1 MATSPSANPTPI
13 TPPRVP
19 LIDPRSGLIAREWY
33 LFFLSLFRTS
43 QTVDY
48 LDLFP
53 QTQDTSGELAQVY
66 SDAQLASMLAKY
78 DDCCRT
84 LEQRLDT
91 QPPLPQLDEVLKR
104 IEALECLPV
113 PEPRNAPRY
122 GSFSDTTDQ
131 SQTATNTAKAMTFNT
146 TDLSFGVY
154 IGSPSSRIYVDRISV
169 YNIQFSAQILNA
181 SGGAHD
187 IWIWLRRN
195 GTDVADSTTQIRVEG
210 NNTEAVAAWNFILK
224 MNAGDYFELMWE
236 VTDTAVSLWHDAGT
250 AVHPAIPSVLLSVT
264 DNISN
269 Y

>member
-53 QTQDTSGELAQVY
+53 QTQDASGELAQVY
-66 SDAQLASMLAKY
+66 SDAQLAAMPA
-78 DDCCRT
+78 
-84 LEQRLDT
+84 
-91 QPPLPQLDEVLKR
+91 LPQLDEVLKR

-210 NNTEAVAAWNFILK
+210 NNTEAVAAWNFLLK
-224 MNAGDYFELMWE
+224 MNADDYFELMWE

>member
-53 QTQDTSGELAQVY
+53 QTQDASGELAQVY
-66 SDAQLASMLAKY
+66 SDAQLAAMPA
-78 DDCCRT
+78 
-84 LEQRLDT
+84 
-91 QPPLPQLDEVLKR
+91 LPQLDEILKR
-104 IEALECLPV
+104 IQALECQPV

-131 SQTATNTAKAMTFNT
+131 TQTATNTAKAMTFNT

-181 SGGAHD
+181 SGGTHD
-187 IWIWLRRN
+187 IWIWLRKN
-195 GTDVADSTTQIRVEG
+195 GTDVADSATQIRVEG
-210 NNTEAVAAWNFILK
+210 NNTEAVAAWNFLLK
-224 MNAGDYFELMWE
+224 MNADDYFELMWE

>member
-1 MATSPSANPTPI
+1 MINPPPLQIPIATPVGGLTTAWLAWFDQLRNSVSGTEDSDYLKSPDAASNIASISA
-13 TPPRVP
+13 
-19 LIDPRSGLIAREWY
+19 LLAA
-33 LFFLSLFRTS
+33 SLQEFQVTSRS
-43 QTVDY
+43 QT
-48 LDLFP
+48 
-53 QTQDTSGELAQVY
+53 
-66 SDAQLASMLAKY
+66 
-78 DDCCRT
+78 
-84 LEQRLDT
+84 
-91 QPPLPQLDEVLKR
+91 LPQLDEVLKR

-131 SQTATNTAKAMTFNT
+131 TQTATNTAQAMTFNT

-187 IWIWLRRN
+187 IWIWLRKN
-195 GTDVADSTTQIRVEG
+195 GTDVADSATQIRVEG
-210 NNTEAVAAWNFILK
+210 NNTEAVAAWNFLLK
-224 MNAGDYFELMWE
+224 MNADDYFELMWE
-236 VTDTAVSLWHDAGT
+236 VTDTAVSLWHDTGT